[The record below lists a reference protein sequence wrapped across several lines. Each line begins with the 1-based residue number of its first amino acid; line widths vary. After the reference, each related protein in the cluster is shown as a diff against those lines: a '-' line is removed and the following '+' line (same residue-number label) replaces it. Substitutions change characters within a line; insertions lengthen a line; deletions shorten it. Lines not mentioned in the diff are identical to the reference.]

1 MLTAE
6 QIENN
11 KQRFMDLISGIGIE
25 GANIAALANWLESK
39 SDFFYAPASTRYHC
53 SYEGGLCQ
61 HSLNVYDE
69 LEKLAAACTEDKV
82 IEYPEE
88 RDADGN
94 VIVEEHKETLKV
106 PMYSEDTIR
115 VVSLLHDISKANFYE
130 RYLRNVKNEVT
141 GQWEKVPEF
150 RVRDEAAR
158 FIYGSHEATSEYMAR
173 TFVPLSVE
181 ESVAIMH
188 HHAGMSFDSTK
199 EDVAQVFNRYPLATM
214 LHMADMTA
222 TFLVERKR

>member
-6 QIENN
+6 HIDEN
-11 KQRFMDLISGIGIE
+11 KHRFLDLIMGIGVE
-25 GANIAALANWLESK
+25 GANIDALVNWLENK

-69 LEKLAAACTEDKV
+69 LEKLAAEVTEDKT
-82 IEYPEE
+82 IKFPEE
-88 RDADGN
+88 RDSDGN
-94 VIVEEHKETLKV
+94 VIVEEHEETIKS
-106 PMYSEDTIR
+106 PAYSEDTIR
-115 VVSLLHDISKANFYE
+115 IVSLLHDISKANFYE
-130 RYLRNVKNEVT
+130 RYMRNVKNEVT
-141 GQWEKVPEF
+141 GKWEKVPEF
-150 RVRDEAAR
+150 RTRDECAR
-158 FIYGSHEATSEYMAR
+158 FIYGSHEVTSEYMAR
-173 TFVPLSVE
+173 TFIPLSVE

-222 TFLVERKR
+222 TFLRERKG